1 MAEEKPGSDPELKEP
16 PPPPP
21 IAKPNP
27 QAMNILKNSLTDA
40 DVETREKP

>member
-1 MAEEKPGSDPELKEP
+1 MVEEKPSANPAPEVP

-27 QAMNILKNSLTDA
+27 QAMNILKNTLSDA
-40 DVETREKP
+40 KVETREMP